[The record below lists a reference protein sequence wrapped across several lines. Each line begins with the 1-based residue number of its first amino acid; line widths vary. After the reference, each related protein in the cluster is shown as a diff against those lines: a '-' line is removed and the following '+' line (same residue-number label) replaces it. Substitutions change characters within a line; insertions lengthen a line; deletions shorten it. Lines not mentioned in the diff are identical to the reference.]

1 MALNDSQKTSFVFK
15 KAVSAASETSTTRD
29 FFEEPYTGRDVVLP
43 SQVWKDAVNIP
54 NTPSIA
60 RSAGNDGTE
69 EAGVIRYYH
78 ERTMTAVAGAS
89 NAFYLAELIDA
100 IPFNYGDG
108 SSYLYGLKTAAG
120 STIAFGQNDWIINN
134 AAGTLYFYAG
144 VPSGVSAAS
153 PPKISFF
160 KYIGEKG
167 VGGGGGAQGDQGS
180 QGRQGSQGVQGAQ
193 GLDGAYAAIGYQGV
207 QGDFGVQGV
216 QGTLGAQGSQGR
228 QGSQGTQGRQGSQ
241 GVQGASGSA
250 GVSYIFNTTT
260 TDSDPGIGKIS
271 FNSSNT
277 NTATM
282 AFISISDVP
291 GNSTG
296 GWISS
301 WGTST
306 SDIKGQISLNSGD
319 SLYIYNVT
327 GSVTLDT
334 SLFYYKVPIS
344 NVSYTTLSISNNTSF
359 FINFS
364 RSGSIGAQGSEGAQ
378 GSQGR
383 QGATGP
389 VGFGAQGVQGTVG
402 AQGSQGLDGAYAAI
416 GYQGVQGASGSQ
428 GIQGATGAG
437 FQGVQGTLGAQGTQG
452 FQGAT
457 GAGFQ
462 GVQGASG
469 STGTQGIQ
477 GTAGVQGSQGRQ
489 GASGST
495 GSQGIQGTAGVQGSQ
510 GRQGASGST
519 GSQGIQGAAGIGF
532 AGPQGV
538 QGAQGSQGSQVT
550 GIPQSFQSASYTLQA
565 SDSGKHVLMSSGT
578 VTVPSAVFSIGDAVS
593 IYYNSS
599 SGTLGISP
607 AAGVTMYMAGTT
619 STGNR
624 TLDPRGLATILNVS
638 YDTFIIF
645 GPGLL

>member
-437 FQGVQGTLGAQGTQG
+437 FQGVQG
-452 FQGAT
+452 
-457 GAGFQ
+457 
-462 GVQGASG
+462 ASG
-469 STGTQGIQ
+469 STGT
-477 GTAGVQGSQGRQ
+477 
-489 GASGST
+489 
-495 GSQGIQGTAGVQGSQ
+495 QGIQGTAGVQGSQ

>member
-452 FQGAT
+452 IQGAT

-469 STGTQGIQ
+469 STGT
-477 GTAGVQGSQGRQ
+477 
-489 GASGST
+489 
-495 GSQGIQGTAGVQGSQ
+495 QGIQGTAGVQGSQ